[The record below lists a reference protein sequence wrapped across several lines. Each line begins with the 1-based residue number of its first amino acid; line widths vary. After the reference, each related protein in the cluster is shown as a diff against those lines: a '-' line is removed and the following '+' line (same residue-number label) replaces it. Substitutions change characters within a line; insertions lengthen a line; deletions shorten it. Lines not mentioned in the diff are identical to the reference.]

1 MCGCGCGWPVDHV
14 KKCQDCWCWYS
25 PGEFLI
31 DKSRSLAPV
40 FLRISASVLGPCFD
54 CVGSW
59 LLVFVVV
66 LLPNKMAVLA
76 AAALLDELMGRNRNA
91 IGDKP
96 KDLNWED
103 PEFCKMYMVKFC
115 PHDLFVNTRA
125 DLGACPRL
133 HDDEAKN
140 QFEKSTSYKKQQYE
154 DDFVRF
160 CQGMV
165 SEVERK
171 ISKGKSRLALIGKA
185 DTASLTP
192 AQTQRNTEQINLLSE
207 KINNLV
213 NEAEQMGIQGKVE
226 EAQGLMKLCDKLK
239 EEREQLRKQND
250 NSHWQQTA
258 DLAAAQEKQ
267 MEVCDVCGAFLIV
280 GDAQSRIDD
289 HLMGKQHMGYARLRQ
304 AIDEIQANR
313 NKAREEKEKRR
324 EEERKERYRARDEE
338 EKRKE
343 RERDER
349 RKRREEEEESLRR
362 RNRDRQVFIVSLYT
376 VTRSPGRHRRRSR
389 SRDRERERLNRH
401 EERYRDYGR
410 EQRDREKEK
419 HRSSSMQNSRDWK
432 ESYRRERGEDQHDY
446 RREDD
451 RDRHRRE
458 K

>member
-1 MCGCGCGWPVDHV
+1 
-14 KKCQDCWCWYS
+14 
-25 PGEFLI
+25 
-31 DKSRSLAPV
+31 
-40 FLRISASVLGPCFD
+40 
-54 CVGSW
+54 
-59 LLVFVVV
+59 
-66 LLPNKMAVLA
+66 MAVLA

-91 IGDKP
+91 LGDKP

-103 PEFCKMYMVKFC
+103 PEFCKMHMVKFC

-125 DLGACPRL
+125 DLGVCSRL
-133 HDDEAKN
+133 HDDEAKS

-154 DDFVRF
+154 DDFIRF

-171 ISKGKSRLALIGKA
+171 IAKGKSRLALIGKA

-192 AQTQRNTEQINLLSE
+192 AQTQQNTDQINLLSE

-213 NEAEQMGIQGKVE
+213 SEAEQMGTQGNVE
-226 EAQGLMKLCDKLK
+226 QAQGLMKLCDQLK

-289 HLMGKQHMGYARLRQ
+289 HLMGKQHMGYARLRS
-304 AIDEIQANR
+304 AIEEIQSNR
-313 NKAREEKEKRR
+313 TKAREEKEKRR
-324 EEERKERYRARDEE
+324 EEERRERYRARDEE
-338 EKRKE
+338 EKKKE
-343 RERDER
+343 REREER
-349 RKRREEEEESLRR
+349 RKRREEEEASLRR
-362 RNRDRQVFIVSLYT
+362 RNRD
-376 VTRSPGRHRRRSR
+376 RSPGRHRRRSR
-389 SRDRERERLNRH
+389 SRDRERPGRH
-401 EERYRDYGR
+401 DDRHGR

-419 HRSSSMQNSRDWK
+419 HRGSSMQSGRDWK
-432 ESYRRERGEDQHDY
+432 NSYRGDRGDEQYDY
-446 RREDD
+446 RREDE

-458 K
+458 KGMNGEASRHSSKSHHHHSSRSHHREDYEEENSRSRRMQDSFEDDHIDNH

>member
-1 MCGCGCGWPVDHV
+1 
-14 KKCQDCWCWYS
+14 
-25 PGEFLI
+25 
-31 DKSRSLAPV
+31 
-40 FLRISASVLGPCFD
+40 
-54 CVGSW
+54 
-59 LLVFVVV
+59 
-66 LLPNKMAVLA
+66 MAVLA

-91 IGDKP
+91 LGDKQ

-103 PEFCKMYMVKFC
+103 PEFCKMHMVKFC

-125 DLGACPRL
+125 DLGACSRL

-140 QFEKSTSYKKQQYE
+140 QYEKSTSYKKQQYE

-171 ISKGKSRLALIGKA
+171 IAKGKSRLALITKA

-192 AQTQRNTEQINLLSE
+192 AQTQQNTDQINLLSE

-213 NEAEQMGIQGKVE
+213 SEAEQMGTQGNVE
-226 EAQGLMKLCDKLK
+226 KAQGLMKLCDQLK

-289 HLMGKQHMGYARLRQ
+289 HLMGKQHMGYARLRS
-304 AIDEIQANR
+304 AIEEIQSNR
-313 NKAREEKEKRR
+313 TKAREEKEKRR
-324 EEERKERYRARDEE
+324 EEERRERYKARDEE
-338 EKRKE
+338 EKKKE
-343 RERDER
+343 REREER
-349 RKRREEEEESLRR
+349 RKRREEEEASLRR
-362 RNRDRQVFIVSLYT
+362 RNRE
-376 VTRSPGRHRRRSR
+376 RSPGRHRRRSR
-389 SRDRERERLNRH
+389 SRDRERPARH
-401 EERYRDYGR
+401 DDRHGR
-410 EQRDREKEK
+410 EPRDRDKEK
-419 HRSSSMQNSRDWK
+419 HRGSSMQGGRDWK
-432 ESYRRERGEDQHDY
+432 NSYRGDRGDEQYEY

-458 K
+458 KGMNGEASRHSSKSHHHHSNRSHHREEYEEENSRSRRIQDAYDEDHINSH

>member
-1 MCGCGCGWPVDHV
+1 
-14 KKCQDCWCWYS
+14 
-25 PGEFLI
+25 
-31 DKSRSLAPV
+31 
-40 FLRISASVLGPCFD
+40 
-54 CVGSW
+54 
-59 LLVFVVV
+59 
-66 LLPNKMAVLA
+66 MAVLA

-91 IGDKP
+91 LGDKP

-125 DLGACPRL
+125 DLGACNRL
-133 HDDEAKN
+133 HDDEAKT
-140 QFEKSTSYKKQQYE
+140 QYEKSTSYKKQQYE
-154 DDFVRF
+154 DEFVRF

-213 NEAEQMGIQGKVE
+213 SEAEQMGTQGNVE
-226 EAQGLMKLCDKLK
+226 QAQGLMKLCDKLK

-289 HLMGKQHMGYARLRQ
+289 HLMGKQHMGYARLRS
-304 AIDEIQANR
+304 AIEEIQTNR

-324 EEERKERYRARDEE
+324 EEERRERYRQRDEE
-338 EKRKE
+338 EKKKE
-343 RERDER
+343 RDRDER
-349 RKRREEEEESLRR
+349 RKRREEEEEAMRR
-362 RNRDRQVFIVSLYT
+362 RSRGE
-376 VTRSPGRHRRRSR
+376 RSPGRHRRRSR
-389 SRDRERERLNRH
+389 SRERQPRH
-401 EERYRDYGR
+401 EDRYRDFGR
-410 EQRDREKEK
+410 EQRDREKDK
-419 HRSSSMQNSRDWK
+419 HRSSSMQSGRDWK
-432 ESYRRERGEDQHDY
+432 DSHRHERGNDPHEH
-446 RREDD
+446 RRDDD
-451 RDRHRRE
+451 RERHRRE
-458 K
+458 KGMNGESSRHGSKSHHHSSRSHRHERDEYEDEDSSRNRRMQDAYDDGHINSH

>member
-1 MCGCGCGWPVDHV
+1 MLSKV
-14 KKCQDCWCWYS
+14 
-25 PGEFLI
+25 
-31 DKSRSLAPV
+31 
-40 FLRISASVLGPCFD
+40 
-54 CVGSW
+54 
-59 LLVFVVV
+59 
-66 LLPNKMAVLA
+66 MAVLA

-91 IGDKP
+91 LGDKP

-103 PEFCKMYMVKFC
+103 PEFCKMHMVKFC

-125 DLGACPRL
+125 DLGVCSRL
-133 HDDEAKN
+133 HDDEAKS

-154 DDFVRF
+154 DDFIRF

-171 ISKGKSRLALIGKA
+171 IAKGKSRLALIGKA

-192 AQTQRNTEQINLLSE
+192 AQTQQNTDQINLLSE

-213 NEAEQMGIQGKVE
+213 SEAEQMGTQGNVE
-226 EAQGLMKLCDKLK
+226 QAQGLMKLCDQLK

-289 HLMGKQHMGYARLRQ
+289 HLMGKQHMGYARLRS
-304 AIDEIQANR
+304 AIEEIQSNR
-313 NKAREEKEKRR
+313 TKAREEKEKRR
-324 EEERKERYRARDEE
+324 EEERRERYRARDEE
-338 EKRKE
+338 EKKKE
-343 RERDER
+343 REREER
-349 RKRREEEEESLRR
+349 RKRREEEEASLRR
-362 RNRDRQVFIVSLYT
+362 RNRD
-376 VTRSPGRHRRRSR
+376 RSPGRHRRRSR
-389 SRDRERERLNRH
+389 SRDRERPGRH
-401 EERYRDYGR
+401 DDRHGR

-419 HRSSSMQNSRDWK
+419 HRGSSMQSGRDWK
-432 ESYRRERGEDQHDY
+432 NSYRGDRGDEQYDY
-446 RREDD
+446 RREDE

-458 K
+458 KGMNGEASRHSSKSHHHHSSRSHHREDYEEENSRSRRMQDSFEDDHIDNH